1 MAILILLAIGVF
13 LPLFPLSMVWT
24 AFFKY
29 VPWVWLRAL
38 IMLAWPQIGLT
49 IAFSTHAHL
58 PHWVAWWG
66 LLTAALYAL
75 RMLSLRDFSTWVAF
89 IAASAFALLW
99 IGLANADSEAMLR
112 LQGLGFS
119 ASFIIATAVVPMLA
133 NRLGAAYS
141 GLNCGIAQRLPR
153 LAGVL
158 VMAVLAA
165 IATPLFPSFFALI
178 GVLLEASFL
187 AAVGVAAVWLLWS
200 WAGVRLLQ
208 GFLPGVWTRAQT
220 PPDLSRTTTW
230 LSGWGIVALVGAATV
245 LSSLGLT
252 GGW

>member
-13 LPLFPLSMVWT
+13 LPLFPLSMVLT

-29 VPWVWLRAL
+29 VPWAWVRAL
-38 IMLAWPQIGLT
+38 IVLVWPQIGLT
-49 IAFSTHAHL
+49 IAFSTHAQL
-58 PHWVAWWG
+58 PQWAAGWG

-75 RMLSLRDFSTWVAF
+75 RMLSLRDLSTWIAF

-99 IGLANADSEAMLR
+99 IGLVNGNSEAALR
-112 LQGLGFS
+112 FQGLGFS
-119 ASFIIATAVVPMLA
+119 ASFIIAAAVVPMLK

-141 GLNCGIAQRLPR
+141 GLHCGMAQRLPR

-158 VMAVLAA
+158 VLAVLAA
-165 IATPLFPSFFALI
+165 TATPLFPSFFALMA
-178 GVLLEASFL
+178 VLSEASFMT
-187 AAVGVAAVWLLWS
+187 AVGVLMVWLLWS
-200 WAGVRLLQ
+200 WAAVRLLQ
-208 GFLPGVWTRAQT
+208 GFLPGVWSRTQT
-220 PPDLSRTTTW
+220 PPDLSLRTTW
-230 LSGWGIVALVGAATV
+230 LSGLGLAILVGAATV